1 MTTMYIRNIFFDNN
15 MVKEYL
21 GLTCEKP
28 YDEEAGKKLVDDLLG
43 QFHQENV
50 VRWTNVN
57 GEMVMEYGIEVW
69 KIIEVKPYHGIAI
82 VERDGVF
89 MSIRIEELQL

>member
-1 MTTMYIRNIFFDNN
+1 MFIDTYFFIN
-15 MVKEYL
+15 
-21 GLTCEKP
+21 EK
-28 YDEEAGKKLVDDLLG
+28 AGKKLVDDLLG

-69 KIIEVKPYHGIAI
+69 KIIEVKPYYGIAI
-82 VERDGVF
+82 VERDGAF
-89 MSIRIEELQL
+89 MSIRIEDLQL